1 MLELPELTPEYFE
14 ILVVR
19 ELRKVGLEVPDLR
32 VHRRAMLAEP
42 ERGYLLELKGRVS
55 RAGDIDRKS
64 TRLNSSHVSISY
76 AVFCLKNKRQ
86 VNAFTHIQTNT
97 HITGS
102 FNRLTNTPDIPPQTK
117 T

>member
-1 MLELPELTPEYFE
+1 SSDELTA
-14 ILVVR
+14 LQLSR
-19 ELRKVGLEVPDLR
+19 LRWTLKHAYENVPHYRKAFD
-32 VHRRAMLAEP
+32 
-42 ERGYLLELKGRVS
+42 
-55 RAGDIDRKS
+55 RAGVRPEDCRTLADITRFPFTVKTEDRKS

-76 AVFCLKNKRQ
+76 AVFCLKNKNY